1 MSYDIKIKNGL
12 TINLKGAAQNIIK
25 KAATPKT
32 ISINPSNFHLIIPKM
47 VVKIGQKISQG
58 DVVFFSKKDERI
70 KFCSPVN
77 GVVKEIIR
85 GAKRKII
92 EIIIESVGDN
102 ERSSKKAIDYKNL
115 SSEQV
120 KNLLL
125 DSGCWPFIKQRPYDI
140 IANPSDSPKSIFI
153 STFNSAPISADFQI
167 ILDDQKEE
175 FKHGVKILSKLF
187 SGDLNIGIEKNNKSF
202 LNDIEN
208 VKIHTF
214 NGHHPAGN
222 VGVQIH
228 HIDPINS
235 GEKVWTL
242 GAEDVANIGRYFMT
256 GSYNPVRT
264 LAVSGPPVKNPKYY
278 KTIAGSELCEIIKDA
293 GINQNDNL
301 RFINGDV
308 LTGYK
313 VESDNYLGFY
323 NNTLS
328 VLREG
333 NHYRMFGWVPFV
345 NNKVPSIYKTSF
357 SWLFPNKKYDLDT
370 NLNGEERALVVTGE
384 MEKVF
389 PMDILPM
396 QLLKECM
403 AGNIEKMESLGIYEV
418 APEDFSL
425 IDYSSSSKIEA
436 QYIIRK
442 GLDLMISEVG

>member
-12 TINLKGAAQNIIK
+12 TINLKGAAQNIII
-25 KAATPKT
+25 KAAAPKT
-32 ISINPSNFHLIIPKM
+32 VSINPSNFHLIIPKM

-58 DVVFFSKKDERI
+58 DVVFYSKKNERI

-92 EIIIESVGDN
+92 EIIIESIGDN

-187 SGDLNIGIEKNNKSF
+187 TGDLNIGIEKNNKSF

-208 VKIHTF
+208 VKINTF
-214 NGHHPAGN
+214 NGPHPAGN

-264 LAVSGPPVKNPKYY
+264 LAVSGPPVKYPKYY
-278 KTIAGSELCEIIKDA
+278 KTVAGSELCEIIKDA
-293 GINQNDNL
+293 GINQNDHL